1 MPAPWWQVYAFGLVL
16 LPFPQVGVLVK
27 RRDADEL
34 SWLSVLGNIR
44 VYHRHS
50 LTGGKNQT
58 EVPEGWW
65 WSLRLIW
72 KLTPHHSSPPPPW
85 LRFPRFQL
93 LMVSVSPQT
102 LNCKFQK

>member
-34 SWLSVLGNIR
+34 NWLSVLGNIR
-44 VYHRHS
+44 VYHRDS

-58 EVPEGWW
+58 EVPEGWC
-65 WSLRLIW
+65 WSLRLIGNSH
-72 KLTPHHSSPPPPW
+72 LTTVVPL
-85 LRFPRFQL
+85 LRGFAFHGFSYSWST
-93 LMVSVSPQT
+93 SVH
-102 LNCKFQK
+102 KH